1 MGAPVARVPNP
12 PTHRG
17 RDAIRAFNK
26 RVLNPAMLTMAGRR
40 HWYAAVL
47 RHVGRRTGRPYATPV
62 VAVPVDGGFI
72 VPLPY
77 GEEVDWLRNAVA
89 AGRAD
94 IKFQGES
101 FEVGAPVLLDA
112 AQALPVLDER
122 HRRTWQ
128 RFKIERYARFPVKA
142 AGRGSTS

>member
-12 PTHRG
+12 PPHRR

-77 GEEVDWLRNAVA
+77 GEEVDWLRNAAA
-89 AGRAD
+89 AGRAA
-94 IKFQGES
+94 IQFQGES
-101 FEVGAPVLLDA
+101 FEVGAPVVLDA

-122 HRRTWQ
+122 HRRAWQ
-128 RFKIERYARFPVKA
+128 RFKIERYARFPVTA
-142 AGRGSTS
+142 AGRGSAA

>member
-1 MGAPVARVPNP
+1 MDAPARRVPSP
-12 PTHRG
+12 STHRV

-40 HWYAAVL
+40 HWYAAAL
-47 RHVGRRTGRPYATPV
+47 QHVGRRTGRPYATPV

-77 GEEVDWLRNAVA
+77 GEEVDWLRNAAA
-89 AGRAD
+89 AGRAT
-94 IKFQGES
+94 IQFQGES

-112 AQALPVLDER
+112 AQALPLLDER

-128 RFKIERYARFPVKA
+128 RFKIERYARFPIA
-142 AGRGSTS
+142 ADGRGSAA

>member
-1 MGAPVARVPNP
+1 MGAPVARVPNS
-12 PTHRG
+12 PTHRR

-62 VAVPVDGGFI
+62 VAVPVNGGFI

-94 IKFQGES
+94 IQFQGES

-128 RFKIERYARFPVKA
+128 RFKIERYARFPITA
-142 AGRGSTS
+142 AGRGSAA